1 MKRRFRKKHISH
13 FIENCDVWFNPQ
25 TEKKIIIPKS
35 GKVWNLFLRACNK
48 GEYKNIAV
56 AVLEIYE
63 KYFSEIEN
71 DKLSEE
77 YKSFV
82 ENGNRILKIYKN

>member
-13 FIENCDVWFNPQ
+13 FIDNCDVWFNPQ
-25 TEKKIIIPKS
+25 TEKKIVIPKS

-48 GEYKNIAV
+48 GGYKNIAV
-56 AVLEIYE
+56 AVLETYAE
-63 KYFSEIEN
+63 YFSEIEN

-82 ENGNRILKIYKN
+82 ENGNRILKIYNN